1 MSYKNASIPLEPGLN
16 LIVGPNGAGKSS
28 ILLGISVVLGQAYT
42 ERSRK
47 LSELIR
53 WGEDQA
59 RVSVL
64 LDNES
69 EKGPRPFP
77 QARSDKILLTRI
89 LKRSGDYHY
98 LLNNKPV
105 TKTSLIEGLSKIGL
119 NPDNMLVIMHQ
130 LMVGRFGTVSPIEK
144 LLLLEDAVGFGAYR
158 KEVVEASDRLQKLT
172 TERET
177 MSSVIEG
184 TRETYLHWQRKYEK
198 YETKRK
204 LEQQLKD
211 LQRELTWRRILR
223 KETSQKRLQDR
234 ISSLQTKSED
244 AKDELDSARNEHLKL
259 SSELDRVNQELETFR
274 EEHLKLEHSRGFRSG
289 SLEWI
294 ARFRDLVTPGA
305 EQNDQLRQ
313 TLAELNQEHE
323 KIANTAQLDETEY
336 VRVRS
341 KIAELSGHLTKS
353 TDLLVESKVRSEV
366 NSFKLSMMAQEVQ
379 ELEVELRL
387 GEEELAPLRTQA
399 LQLGPAFENPRDLH
413 DVTLEMAAV
422 QERIRPLAHLSA
434 DVEKMFKTYGD
445 MYEDLRKKAE
455 VVEQNRSEV
464 LGELQGRFER
474 WKTVMG
480 KLLEDLSSRYGNLL
494 DEVGGKGRI
503 DLKSS
508 KNIEKA
514 GLELYAGF
522 KGNEPVS
529 LDSLAPSG
537 GERTVALIAFLLSL
551 QQFISS
557 PFRAID
563 EFDVHMDPKNR
574 ETVSRLIHAASK
586 TTDTS
591 QYIAITP
598 GQLSLPS
605 EDQVHVVVVQNVE
618 GSSMAREQ
626 LAELLLLSWHPV
638 VELEQL
644 TDASTKEALDYWQQT
659 LSFFERR
666 RRLPAGPF
674 ETPGSMDSPELA
686 RMRVLEEKAFTKRLE
701 EMRME
706 MKEKAGEDKRT
717 EYWSFVRTSNFP
729 QTVLRAQMVSF
740 LVSYGMA
747 ALDRRREK
755 MFLIPRDPPF
765 ASRQGSPLSY
775 PIPITKEF
783 VLSRAK

>member
-1 MSYKNASIPLEPGLN
+1 MIREVQLTNFMSYKNASIPLEPGLN

-69 EKGPRPFP
+69 EKGPRAFP
-77 QARSDKILLTRI
+77 HARSDKILLTRI

-105 TKTSLIEGLSKIGL
+105 SKTSLIEGLSKIGL

-158 KEVVEASDRLQKLT
+158 KEVLEASDRLQKLT

-184 TRETYLHWQRKYEK
+184 TRETYLHWQREYEK
-198 YETKRK
+198 YETKKK

-223 KETSQKRLQDR
+223 KESSQKRLQER
-234 ISSLQTKSED
+234 ITSLQEKSEE
-244 AKDELDSARNEHLKL
+244 AKEELDSAKKEHTKL
-259 SSELDRVNQELETFR
+259 SSDLERVNQELETFR

-294 ARFRDLVTPGA
+294 ERFRGLVTPGA

-313 TLAELNQEHE
+313 TLSELDQEQE
-323 KIANTAQLDETEY
+323 KISNTAQLDEIEFS
-336 VRVRS
+336 RVRS
-341 KIAELSGHLTKS
+341 KIADLSGSIAKS
-353 TDLLVESKVRSEV
+353 TDLLVESKVKSEV
-366 NSFKLSMMAQEVQ
+366 NNFKLSMMAQDIR
-379 ELEVELRL
+379 ELEVQLKL
-387 GEEELAPLRTQA
+387 GEEELSPLRTQA
-399 LQLGPAFENPRDLH
+399 LQLGPVFENPRDLH
-413 DVTLEMAAV
+413 DVTLETAAV

-464 LGELQGRFER
+464 LGELQGRFDR
-474 WKTVMG
+474 WKTVMS
-480 KLLEDLSSRYGNLL
+480 KLLEDISARYNNLL
-494 DEVGGKGRI
+494 DEVGAKGRI

-508 KNIEKA
+508 KNIDKA

-586 TTDTS
+586 TADTS

-618 GSSMAREQ
+618 GSSIVK
-626 LAELLLLSWHPV
+626 EL
-638 VELEQL
+638 
-644 TDASTKEALDYWQQT
+644 K
-659 LSFFERR
+659 
-666 RRLPAGPF
+666 
-674 ETPGSMDSPELA
+674 
-686 RMRVLEEKAFTKRLE
+686 
-701 EMRME
+701 
-706 MKEKAGEDKRT
+706 
-717 EYWSFVRTSNFP
+717 
-729 QTVLRAQMVSF
+729 
-740 LVSYGMA
+740 
-747 ALDRRREK
+747 
-755 MFLIPRDPPF
+755 
-765 ASRQGSPLSY
+765 
-775 PIPITKEF
+775 
-783 VLSRAK
+783 

>member
-59 RVSVL
+59 RISIL

-89 LKRSGDYHY
+89 LKRSGDYYY
-98 LLNNKPV
+98 LLNNKPIS
-105 TKTSLIEGLSKIGL
+105 KTGLIEGLSKLGL

-158 KEVVEASDRLQKLT
+158 KEVLEASDRLQKLT

-184 TRETYLHWQRKYEK
+184 TRETYLHWQREYEK
-198 YETKRK
+198 YETKKK

-223 KETSQKRLQDR
+223 KESSQKRLQDR
-234 ISSLQTKSED
+234 ISSLQRKSED
-244 AKDELDSARNEHLKL
+244 AKEELDSAQKEHIKL
-259 SSELDRVNQELETFR
+259 SGELDRLSQEL
-274 EEHLKLEHSRGFRSG
+274 
-289 SLEWI
+289 
-294 ARFRDLVTPGA
+294 
-305 EQNDQLRQ
+305 
-313 TLAELNQEHE
+313 E

-336 VRVRS
+336 ARVRS
-341 KIAELSGHLTKS
+341 RIAELSGHLTKS
-353 TDLLVESKVRSEV
+353 TDLLVESKVKSEV

-379 ELEVELRL
+379 ELEVQLRL

-399 LQLGPAFENPRDLH
+399 LHLGPAFENPRDLH
-413 DVTLEMAAV
+413 DVTLETAAV

-464 LGELQGRFER
+464 LGELQGRFDR

-574 ETVSRLIHAASK
+574 ETVSRLIYLASK
-586 TTDTS
+586 
-591 QYIAITP
+591 AN
-598 GQLSLPS
+598 G
-605 EDQVHVVVVQNVE
+605 
-618 GSSMAREQ
+618 
-626 LAELLLLSWHPV
+626 
-638 VELEQL
+638 
-644 TDASTKEALDYWQQT
+644 
-659 LSFFERR
+659 
-666 RRLPAGPF
+666 
-674 ETPGSMDSPELA
+674 
-686 RMRVLEEKAFTKRLE
+686 
-701 EMRME
+701 
-706 MKEKAGEDKRT
+706 
-717 EYWSFVRTSNFP
+717 
-729 QTVLRAQMVSF
+729 
-740 LVSYGMA
+740 
-747 ALDRRREK
+747 
-755 MFLIPRDPPF
+755 
-765 ASRQGSPLSY
+765 
-775 PIPITKEF
+775 
-783 VLSRAK
+783 